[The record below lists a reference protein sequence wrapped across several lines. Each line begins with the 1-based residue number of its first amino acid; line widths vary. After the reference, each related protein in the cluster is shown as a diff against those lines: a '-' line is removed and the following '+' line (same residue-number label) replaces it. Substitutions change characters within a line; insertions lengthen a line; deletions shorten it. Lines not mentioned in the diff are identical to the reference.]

1 MQMRDESQSNWYVV
15 KTLSRAEKIVFK
27 RLSMM
32 GLSVYLPL
40 QTTIKQWSDRKKKID
55 IPLISGT
62 LFIHGNA
69 STLSLLYHV
78 QGFHSILHFL
88 GKPAIVRDEEIN
100 NLKLLLQDNV
110 EIKEEVF
117 EEIKKGESVEVIRGP
132 LQGIIATS
140 VEQQRNYKLIIQI
153 ESLGRQFVVH
163 VPRSQVRK
171 VKDKIA

>member
-15 KTLSRAEKIVFK
+15 KTLSRAEKLVFK

-40 QTTIKQWSDRKKKID
+40 QTTIRQWSDRKKKID

-62 LFIHGNA
+62 LFINGNA
-69 STLSLLYHV
+69 STLSLLYKV

-110 EIKEEVF
+110 EIKEEVY

>member
-1 MQMRDESQSNWYVV
+1 MKGESQSNWYVV

-32 GLSVYLPL
+32 GLTVYLPL
-40 QTTIKQWSDRKKKID
+40 QTTIRQWSDRKKKVE

-62 LFIHGNA
+62 LFIHGDA
-69 STLSLLYHV
+69 STLALLYDV

-88 GKPAIVRDEEIN
+88 GRPAIVREEEIN

-117 EEIKKGESVEVIRGP
+117 EEINKGESVEVIRGP

-140 VEQQRNYKLIIQI
+140 VEQQRNYRLIIQI

>member
-1 MQMRDESQSNWYVV
+1 MYN
-15 KTLSRAEKIVFK
+15 
-27 RLSMM
+27 
-32 GLSVYLPL
+32 
-40 QTTIKQWSDRKKKID
+40 
-55 IPLISGT
+55 
-62 LFIHGNA
+62 
-69 STLSLLYHV
+69 V

-110 EIKEEVF
+110 DIKEEVF

>member
-40 QTTIKQWSDRKKKID
+40 QTTIRQWSDRKKKVD
-55 IPLISGT
+55 VPLISGT
-62 LFIHGNA
+62 LFIHGDA
-69 STLSLLYHV
+69 STLSLLYEV

-88 GKPAIVRDEEIN
+88 GRPAIVRDEEIN

-117 EEIKKGESVEVIRGP
+117 EEINKGESVEVIRGP